1 MKILL
6 PVDGSEHSLDAVRHV
21 IGLVDDGLR
30 ASVVLLNVQEP
41 TNLYEMVLAPG
52 SDVLEKVSGE
62 AGMHALQSAEDLLG
76 QAEIDFER
84 EVVAGD
90 PVHAILDVGER
101 FDCAAIVIGA
111 RGHGLLR
118 SALLGSVS
126 QGVLHGSPVPVTIV
140 KDAQAHWV
148 REGTE

>member
-21 IGLVDDGLR
+21 IRLVEEGLP

-41 TNLYEMVLAPG
+41 TNLYEMVLAPD
-52 SDVLEKVSGE
+52 SDVLEMVSGE
-62 AGMHALQSAEDLLG
+62 AGIHALQSAEDLLG

-101 FDCAAIVIGA
+101 FDCDAIVIGA
-111 RGHGLLR
+111 RGRGVLR

-126 QGVLHGSPVPVTIV
+126 QGVLHGAPVPVTIV